1 MRKKKKNEAEE
12 SPKVMEIGFESTCE
26 RIGYTVRGKLFFLE
40 LRNDNYTWVRNCVV
54 VVAGLILVAMGG
66 IVNTVSAVFP
76 ALKNINVYLEK

>member
-1 MRKKKKNEAEE
+1 
-12 SPKVMEIGFESTCE
+12 MEIGFESTCE

-40 LRNDNYTWVRNCVV
+40 LRNDNYMWVRNCVV

-66 IVNTVSAVFP
+66 IVNTVSAVSP